1 MHETIN
7 LFWFRRDLRLH
18 DNHGLYEALISG
30 RKVLPVFIFDPDILN
45 GLPAD
50 DLRVNFIWKSLKALN
65 DKLGAHAS
73 AISVFYGRPRE
84 VFALLASRYP
94 ISTVF
99 TNRDYEPSA
108 IRRDAEVE
116 LMLSASGISFRSFK
130 DQVMFEHL
138 EIVKPDGKPYVVF
151 TPYGRRWLEK
161 LNSEPLIQ
169 YNTAPHFHRF
179 LNYDAPEMPAV
190 EDFGFIKRR
199 FDFPETT
206 LSEEKITA
214 YAETRNI
221 PGLDST
227 TRIGL
232 HLRFGTVSVRDCVIA
247 GRKYSAAW
255 LNELIWREFFM
266 QILANFPHVE
276 SHAFKPEY
284 DRIQWQQRED
294 FFDRWREGKTGYPL
308 VDAGMR
314 ELSETGFMH
323 NRVRMVTAS
332 FLTKHLLTDWRL
344 GEAWFAEKLL
354 DFELSSNNGNWQWAA
369 GSGCDAAPYFRI
381 FNPSEQA
388 RKFDPQAVYIR
399 KWVPGYGTTAYPRPI
414 VDHTAARQRCLAAYS
429 AALRP

>member
-138 EIVKPDGKPYVVF
+138 EIVKPDGKPYVVL
-151 TPYGRRWLEK
+151 P
-161 LNSEPLIQ
+161 
-169 YNTAPHFHRF
+169 
-179 LNYDAPEMPAV
+179 
-190 EDFGFIKRR
+190 
-199 FDFPETT
+199 
-206 LSEEKITA
+206 
-214 YAETRNI
+214 
-221 PGLDST
+221 
-227 TRIGL
+227 
-232 HLRFGTVSVRDCVIA
+232 
-247 GRKYSAAW
+247 
-255 LNELIWREFFM
+255 
-266 QILANFPHVE
+266 
-276 SHAFKPEY
+276 
-284 DRIQWQQRED
+284 
-294 FFDRWREGKTGYPL
+294 
-308 VDAGMR
+308 
-314 ELSETGFMH
+314 
-323 NRVRMVTAS
+323 
-332 FLTKHLLTDWRL
+332 LTDADGWR
-344 GEAWFAEKLL
+344 
-354 DFELSSNNGNWQWAA
+354 N
-369 GSGCDAAPYFRI
+369 
-381 FNPSEQA
+381 
-388 RKFDPQAVYIR
+388 
-399 KWVPGYGTTAYPRPI
+399 
-414 VDHTAARQRCLAAYS
+414 
-429 AALRP
+429 